1 MAAPADAAVLVG
13 LGSTLDL
20 PVVEQAAQEAA
31 GHHRPLHLLYTFDWQ
46 AAFAADTVAA
56 PRDEAEKLITKA
68 AQLAHQAEPGLTV
81 SSEIVES
88 ALLPTLIRRSEL
100 AFLLA
105 VGDSG
110 MAGSGQCVPA
120 DTPAVQLA
128 ARAGCPLLVVR
139 REPPPQ
145 GPVLVGVD
153 GSPSSHLALQWAL
166 QCAARRE
173 SRLLALRAV
182 EHDEDTDAVTEQ
194 LREALNRHAGRHSP
208 VSIECRVVRGDPA
221 EVLIEA
227 SRSAQVALVA
237 ARGDEPGRAMLGSV
251 AQSLLYHSPAPVV
264 VVRGLAEEP
273 LTGPDAHQTQDQR
286 P

>member
-13 LGSTLDL
+13 LGSDHDL

-31 GHHRPLHLLYTFDWQ
+31 GQGRPLHLLHTFDWH
-46 AAFAADTVAA
+46 AAFAADTVAV
-56 PRDEAEKLITKA
+56 PRDQAEELITRA
-68 AQLAHQAEPGLTV
+68 AQLAHQTEPGLTV
-81 SSEIVES
+81 QAEIVES
-88 ALLPTLIRRSEL
+88 AMLPTLIRRSEA

-120 DTPAVQLA
+120 ETPAVQLA

-153 GSPSSHLALQWAL
+153 GSPSAHLALQWAVT
-166 QCAARRE
+166 CAAHRGA
-173 SRLLALRAV
+173 RLVALRVV
-182 EHDEDTDAVTEQ
+182 EYDEDTDAVAEQ
-194 LREALNRHAGRHSP
+194 LSEALARHT
-208 VSIECRVVRGDPA
+208 VSHGAVPTECRVVHGDPSQ
-221 EVLIEA
+221 VLIDT
-227 SRSAQVALVA
+227 SRTAQVALVA
-237 ARGDEPGRAMLGSV
+237 ARGDEPARAMLGAV
-251 AQSLLYHSPAPVV
+251 AQSLLYHSPAPVI
-264 VVRGLAEEP
+264 VVRGLAEVP
-273 LTGPDAHQTQDQR
+273 LTGPDARPVRDQR